1 MSFEFFSP
9 SEATKVA
16 SLGVLPSSF
25 LMRFKVQNTH
35 LWGLDWEDKTGIFAF
50 VIE

>member
-1 MSFEFFSP
+1 MEGFPFRTDF
-9 SEATKVA
+9 
-16 SLGVLPSSF
+16 LSSF

-35 LWGLDWEDKTGIFAF
+35 LWGLDCEDKSWTFAL